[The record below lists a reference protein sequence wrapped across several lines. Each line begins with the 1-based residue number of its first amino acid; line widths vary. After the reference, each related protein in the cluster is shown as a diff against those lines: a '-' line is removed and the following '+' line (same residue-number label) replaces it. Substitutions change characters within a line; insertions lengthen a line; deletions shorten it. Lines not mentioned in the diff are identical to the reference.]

1 MGIGASI
8 FLLAAGAILSWGVE
22 ADPEGVNVGT
32 IGAILM
38 VVGGLG
44 LLMSLLLFED
54 WRPWGRRRDY
64 VDDEPVVRRRDVYI
78 DDEPYVRQS
87 VVEEEPVVRRSVVE
101 QDPVVRRRVVSSRR
115 VTY

>member
-22 ADPEGVNVGT
+22 TDPEGINVGT

-38 VVGGLG
+38 VVGVLG

-54 WRPWGRRRDY
+54 WRPWGRRDY
-64 VDDEPVVRRRDVYI
+64 VDDQRAVRRRDVYI
-78 DDEPYVRQS
+78 DDEPYVRQT
-87 VVEEEPVVRRSVVE
+87 VVEDEPVVRRSVVE
-101 QDPVVRRRVVSSRR
+101 QDPVVRRRVISNRR